1 MAWYESKRHRISHT
15 DMYFLKEEHTRWGH
29 ECCTTNGSDYCKIM
43 VLKVLE
49 DDERY
54 KSAVKNSAIEDAK
67 VS

>member
-15 DMYFLKEEHTRWGH
+15 DTYFLKEEHTRWGH
-29 ECCTTNGSDYCKIM
+29 NWTTNGNDYCKIM